1 MSQIDITKPRRRY
14 SSDDCSL
21 EFCPECGAKMVVQ
34 DFPMILSVKSS
45 TDRAEIIA
53 NLSGSHFC
61 EKCPVVVFDSVKVK
75 QAAILGIKS
84 NKDIYFSIIGFV
96 NMDAIP
102 KEKRHLELGTDE
114 NPIPIIK
121 FLPDLKPEPIISG
134 KVPARNEPCSCGS
147 GLKYKK
153 CCGKG

>member
-1 MSQIDITKPRRRY
+1 MSKIDITKPRRQY

-21 EFCPECGAKMVVQ
+21 DFCPECGSIMVAQ
-34 DFPMILSVKSS
+34 NFPVILSVKSA
-45 TDRAEIIA
+45 TDKAELIT

-61 EKCPVVVFDSVKVK
+61 EKCPVVVFDSVKVE

-84 NKDIYFSIIGFV
+84 NKDIFYYIVGFV

-102 KEKRHLELGTDE
+102 YEKRYLELGSDG
-114 NPIPIIK
+114 NPIPIVN
-121 FLPDLKPEPIISG
+121 FLPDLKPAPIVSD
-134 KVPARNEPCSCGS
+134 KVPARNEPCICGS